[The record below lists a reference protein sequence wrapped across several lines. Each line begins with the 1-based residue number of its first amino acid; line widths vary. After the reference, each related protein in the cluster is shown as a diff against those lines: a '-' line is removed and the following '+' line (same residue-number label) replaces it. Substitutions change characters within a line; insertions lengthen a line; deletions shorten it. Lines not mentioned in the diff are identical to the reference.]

1 MKLQELTRFIESHDV
16 GSIVFCRYSDHEP
29 WQVWAYDHQDDDGK
43 GPIRTIACWG
53 NRLVSGRTGEPK
65 TYTSLDRAFSAM
77 RKLGYS
83 GRITI
88 ETIDF

>member
-1 MKLQELTRFIESHDV
+1 MKLQELTRFIQSRDV

-29 WQVWAYDHQDDDGK
+29 WQVWAYDHSDS
-43 GPIRTIACWG
+43 RTLAPWG